1 MVGFARKRT
10 VMQATETLSIPGT
23 LAGVREAIGA
33 FERFVRTHAVARGAA
48 WRMQLALDEILS
60 NVVRH
65 AQPGEGAALEMIFS
79 LDEGMVGV
87 EIVDAAGAFNPLLAP
102 APETSA
108 PLQDRQPGGLG
119 IALVRRLMDETLY
132 ERRDERN
139 HFVMRC
145 GRYADR

>member
-1 MVGFARKRT
+1 MVGFARERELMQTTQT
-10 VMQATETLSIPGT
+10 VTVPTT
-23 LAGVREAIGA
+23 LAGVREAIAA
-33 FERFVRTHAVARGAA
+33 FERFGRSNGVARGAG

-65 AQPGEGAALEMIFS
+65 AQPGEGTTLDMIFS

-87 EIVDAAGAFNPLLAP
+87 EIVDKAGAFNPLLAP
-102 APETSA
+102 APDTSSS
-108 PLQDRQPGGLG
+108 LQDRQPGGLG

-132 ERRDERN
+132 VRRDDRN

-145 GRYADR
+145 GRHADR